1 MRKQTQITQRR
12 HEPSYKQLGVKTNQ
26 QKASFQNEICKLFL
40 SRIKKKKKPPTF
52 AKDFS
57 NFTFKLQFIGNRRG
71 RHHMVVG
78 FITTYAIST
87 RSYVFSG
94 FLHQ

>member
-40 SRIKKKKKPPTF
+40 SRIKKKK
-52 AKDFS
+52 
-57 NFTFKLQFIGNRRG
+57 NLQHLQKIFLTLHLNYNSLGT
-71 RHHMVVG
+71 VVVV
-78 FITTYAIST
+78 IIW
-87 RSYVFSG
+87 
-94 FLHQ
+94 